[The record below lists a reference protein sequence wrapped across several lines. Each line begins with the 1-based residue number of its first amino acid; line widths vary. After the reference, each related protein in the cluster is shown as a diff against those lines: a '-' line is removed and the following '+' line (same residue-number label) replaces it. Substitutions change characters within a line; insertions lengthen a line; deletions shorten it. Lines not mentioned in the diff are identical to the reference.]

1 MRVRVGYFLSLVL
14 VVFLF
19 AYSFPVHA
27 QGYEVDSILMCDDI
41 DNITSEPVGLGEIYL
56 THSGNAYCWV
66 NLTDITESLV
76 VRFDWFNTVEELY
89 ESHQTTTEY
98 LGSGRARAYD
108 YIEIDGYPP
117 SSDPGKWI
125 VEIYVDDEWIG
136 TESFSIIDYAAI
148 IQKTDELESQVA
160 DILIYFIELESNI
173 ETVHADYEELRSEY
187 NELFDTYN
195 DLTISYEEQIS
206 EYSTILSVNDLL
218 QEEYNSLSEDYD
230 ELILTTNQLNDEYDA
245 LVNDYESVAA
255 QRSNSRNMMYASVAF
270 ALVSL
275 AAAIYLYTKK

>member
-1 MRVRVGYFLSLVL
+1 MRPRVRYLLSLVL
-14 VVFLF
+14 VIFLF
-19 AYSFPVHA
+19 ACSSPVHVH
-27 QGYEVDSILMCDDI
+27 GYAVDSILMCDDV
-41 DNITSEPVGLGEIYL
+41 DDITSEPVGLGEIFL
-56 THSGNAYCWV
+56 IHSVNAYCWV

-125 VEIYVDDEWIG
+125 VEVYVDDEWIG

>member
-27 QGYEVDSILMCDDI
+27 QGYDVDSILMCDDI
-41 DNITSEPVGLGEIYL
+41 DNITSEPVGLGGIYL

-66 NLTDITESLV
+66 NFTDITESLV

-117 SSDPGKWI
+117 SSDPGEWI
-125 VEIYVDDEWIG
+125 VEVYVDDEWIG
-136 TESFSIIDYAAI
+136 TESFSIIDYEAI
-148 IQKTDELESQVA
+148 IQKTYELESQVA
-160 DILIYFIELESNI
+160 DILNSVGELISYVDTIQE
-173 ETVHADYEELRSEY
+173 DYEELLSDY

-195 DLTISYEEQIS
+195 NLTISYEEQIS
-206 EYSTILSVNDLL
+206 EYSTILSVNNLL
-218 QEEYNSLSEDYD
+218 QEEYNSLSENYD
-230 ELILTTNQLNDEYDA
+230 ELVLNTNQLTDEYDV

-255 QRSNSRNMMYASVAF
+255 KLSNSRNTMYVSVAG

-275 AAAIYLYTKK
+275 AAAIYFYTKK